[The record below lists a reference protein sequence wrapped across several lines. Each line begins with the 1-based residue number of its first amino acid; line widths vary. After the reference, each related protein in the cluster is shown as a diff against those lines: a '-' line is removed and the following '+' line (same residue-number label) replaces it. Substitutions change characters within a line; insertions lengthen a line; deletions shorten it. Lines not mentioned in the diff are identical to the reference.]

1 MNGEPLLRDS
11 QNDDMEAVLKAMSE
25 QASHLQLV
33 PAETTETPPRKCL
46 WSYFR
51 VYLLTCTSYLV
62 PQNDNPKAEVPDL
75 TGQIVKLGNFA
86 VAGGGFADVWKC
98 EWKSDIT
105 KYTVSICILR
115 PIYIVRVTDQ

>member
-1 MNGEPLLRDS
+1 MLRDS

-33 PAETTETPPRKCL
+33 PSETMETPPRKNL
-46 WSYFR
+46 GSYFR
-51 VYLLTCTSYLV
+51 VYLLTYTSYLV
-62 PQNDNPKAEVPDL
+62 PQKDNPKAEVPEL

-105 KYTVSICILR
+105 KYTVSICVLR
-115 PIYIVRVTDQ
+115 PIFIMRVADQ